1 MSGILYVVSTP
12 IGNLADITLRAIS
25 TLRTVDQIV
34 AEDTR
39 NTRRILS
46 RYRITTPFTAS
57 YYQGVEHER
66 VAPLLSL
73 LEGGK
78 NLALVSDAG
87 TPLISDPG
95 YPLVRAALE
104 HGISVVPVPGAT
116 ALIAAL
122 IGSGLPADHFA
133 FDGALPRK
141 KGERDAYLRSI
152 AREARTI
159 IVHSSPHRV
168 FSDLEAIASILPEE
182 RTIVV
187 ARELT
192 KVHEEFLR
200 GSAREVLDVL
210 QARGE
215 AKGECVLVIDGARP
229 SQEQGDRILGEELA
243 ALLREEGITGKGAL
257 RILMRAA
264 DMKRNDAYR
273 LLHGS

>member
-25 TLRTVDQIV
+25 TLRTVDHIV

-46 RYRITTPFTAS
+46 RYRITTPFTVS
-57 YYQGVEHER
+57 YYQGVERER

-122 IGSGLPADHFA
+122 IGSGLPTDHFA

-141 KGERDAYLRSI
+141 RGERDAYLRSI

-168 FSDLEAIASILPEE
+168 FSDLEAIASILPE
-182 RTIVV
+182 RTIVL

-215 AKGECVLVIDGARP
+215 AKGECILVIDGARP
-229 SQEQGDRILGEELA
+229 SQEQGNRILAEELA
-243 ALLREEGITGKGAL
+243 ALLREEGITGRGAL
-257 RILMRAA
+257 RILMQATN
-264 DMKRNDAYR
+264 MKRNDVYR
-273 LLHGS
+273 LLHED

>member
-1 MSGILYVVSTP
+1 MSGTLYLVSTP
-12 IGNLADITLRAIS
+12 IGNLADITLRAIE
-25 TLRTVDQIV
+25 TLRMVDQII

-39 NTRRILS
+39 NTRRILE
-46 RYRITTPFTAS
+46 RYGISTPFTTS
-57 YYQGVEHER
+57 YYQGVERER
-66 VAPLLSL
+66 IVPLLAL

-104 HGISVVPVPGAT
+104 RGVSVVPIPGAT

-122 IGSGLPADHFA
+122 IGSGLPTDHFA

-141 KGERDAYLRSI
+141 RGDREAYLRSI
-152 AREARTI
+152 AKEMRTI
-159 IVHSSPHRV
+159 IVHSSPHRL
-168 FSDLEAIASILPEE
+168 FSDLEAIVSALPQ

-200 GSAREVLDVL
+200 GTAREVLDVL
-210 QARGE
+210 QTRGE
-215 AKGECVLVIDGARP
+215 AKGECILLIDGAEP
-229 SQEQGDRILGEELA
+229 SQDKGDQKLGEEFA
-243 ALLREEGITGKGAL
+243 ALLREEEISGKSAL
-257 RILMRAA
+257 HILMRATN
-264 DMKRNDAYR
+264 MKRNDAYR
-273 LLHGS
+273 LLHKS